1 MDNYYENCPARME
14 DARFLENYKSSTSID
29 EFIKFDN
36 DIVRDDEYRL
46 FLQINADKIMDNEWL
61 HLKKNNS
68 CWNNACVHKYPLR
81 MDPRLFHKERS
92 DANALFIQK
101 QLDNSFKCDKYVD
114 YRMSQ
119 TPLQSFN
126 TGVDTCNNGACP
138 QKK

>member
-1 MDNYYENCPARME
+1 MDNYYGNCPPRME

-36 DIVRDDEYRL
+36 NIIRDDEYRL

-92 DANALFIQK
+92 DANTLFIQK
-101 QLDNSFKCDKYVD
+101 QLDNSFKCDKYAD

-119 TPLQSFN
+119 TPQ
-126 TGVDTCNNGACP
+126 
-138 QKK
+138 QKF